1 MNYNYTDA
9 PYFANTV
16 ETELVVDGIMQ
27 RNLVI
32 EKQVISEEPPHYMPT
47 IYYTYDVSGLTVTEV
62 DQFTRT
68 KIQELNV

>member
-9 PYFANTV
+9 PFYANTV
-16 ETELVVDGIMQ
+16 ETELVVDGTIHV
-27 RNLVI
+27 NLVI
-32 EKQVISEEPPHYMPT
+32 EKQVISQEHPYNT
-47 IYYTYDVSGLTVTEV
+47 TTTFYTYNVSGLTITEV